1 MKSFLTLVAGL
12 DVSISALAASLPY
25 DETADAHAE
34 LQRALRDAR
43 SEDKDVLLVF
53 GANWCQDCRE
63 LDKAIHGSSAQLIDV
78 RFVVVKV
85 DVGNF
90 DKNLDIAGAYGNPI
104 QKGIPAAVVLT
115 PGNKIVY
122 STGGGELS
130 NARHMGEH
138 GIYDF
143 FSRVISTHPKPQ

>member
-1 MKSFLTLVAGL
+1 MKSLLPLMAGL
-12 DVSISALAASLPY
+12 AVSISALAASLPY

-34 LQRALRDAR
+34 LQRGLSDAR
-43 SEDKDVLLVF
+43 GEDKEVLVVF

-63 LDKAIHGSSAQLIDV
+63 LDKAIHGSSAPLIDA
-78 RFVVVKV
+78 RFVVVNI

-90 DKNLDIAGAYGNPI
+90 DKNLDIAQAYGNPI

-115 PGNKIVY
+115 PGNEIIY
-122 STGGGELS
+122 SSEGGELA

-143 FSRVISTHPKPQ
+143 FSRVISTHPRPQ